1 MAASP
6 RRRALATSTGVLREF
21 ISILD
26 CQDDRRRHFDSLL
39 DEADDLIGNRP
50 APAWGVLLEGLEPKL
65 TGFECH
71 TVKLKTVRDI
81 AWGEVASRK
90 TSTWKAPTWEA
101 PTWEASARKAAY
113 KAHSTGILRASV
125 IPLASRHNFMVLLR
139 KKLCCKKNALAGD
152 DFDGVR
158 VVVFRSVLRPKL
170 QKPLISRFRLHRDE
184 IKTLQGMVLVRL
196 LVATD

>member
-1 MAASP
+1 
-6 RRRALATSTGVLREF
+6 LATSTGVLREF

-101 PTWEASARKAAY
+101 PTWEAPTWEAPTWEASARKAAY

-139 KKLCCKKNALAGD
+139 KKTLLQEK
-152 DFDGVR
+152 
-158 VVVFRSVLRPKL
+158 RP
-170 QKPLISRFRLHRDE
+170 SW
-184 IKTLQGMVLVRL
+184 
-196 LVATD
+196 